1 MAVSSASSMAILTC
15 LLLKIAILLPCQATN
30 VQIETAD
37 GSRHVFEMKT
47 MEKNGAYLLC
57 ANCRSF
63 SAGPV
68 PTPSAL
74 RFNVRFS
81 PTGEVVSACETHR
94 KDLPVGLCS
103 PQGTDNRSCSKDE
116 GVCGGSQAGE
126 EVADEIVRRN
136 LLPFPSGDREL
147 DLTVAHAIV
156 QMNAG
161 HWDGTISMLNTLLDR
176 YPQNVA
182 AHYARGVAYTRKGP
196 DNPQFAN
203 LAVIDFSV
211 CVEKEP
217 SFPEGFERRA
227 EVYITMN
234 RFEEALSDLKS
245 ALTLRPNSRIRFSLG
260 IVNLFLENFV
270 EAEAEF
276 RKNLEEDTGDK
287 GPIYIFSYFHLGL
300 AQYYQGRLRNAIE
313 VFKEVLKL
321 QPNHV
326 EACVSL
332 AQAFKEL
339 GNYKAALTR
348 FDQAL
353 ALSPNHTL
361 SLQLKGSL
369 LYHSGD
375 PVSARNVLQQC
386 VRVEPDNSSCQ
397 YLLALS
403 TLAEGQFYQGVKLA
417 TKVMIK
423 SLPDLKITPE
433 RVRAQYIREYGRFL
447 HASLEEPVS
456 HLHPEMEL
464 DEKMRVSWVQGL
476 PLTLRGQGLYREQP
490 GLQPHIRDVKV
501 DALDLSQ
508 SGARTLLCHADRVGL
523 SMQVTADGFLP
534 NRRLNL
540 AMGLAAIHV
549 AQLAESKWKN
559 VKGAGKSA
567 ERPFT
572 WKELFSVAMQYRQL
586 VDPEQAVFW
595 VDSLPDYHSE
605 EGHRE
610 DITLIR
616 GPVASVR
623 VSQYFDLAF
632 KLAKTMLEH
641 YSGLGAV
648 AYSGLSGDIEKATTC
663 EELLHIARKR
673 QINPNGFLVST
684 QVPATVTVQGAG
696 NPSATGSASDDRLD
710 GTVLVLTE
718 DVNGRIVFAL
728 SMSSTAPRTAAYGAQ
743 MDHLLWTLQQ
753 EVQRTG
759 VGGGKVADMDPL
771 LSTILSLVYY
781 FYNLTPLTRGSSVVA
796 YAVALGLVMSLGR
809 QVSGKIPTGKLLDM
823 EAMLSGAPDAFVAVM
838 RQWMNVKKSTTPLSS
853 LPKVWE
859 AFPTVRN
866 ILEVLAANT
875 TAVCP

>member
-1 MAVSSASSMAILTC
+1 MAVSSAISMSILAC
-15 LLLKIAILLPCQATN
+15 LVLNAWVLLHCEATN

-47 MEKNGAYLLC
+47 MDKSGAYLLC
-57 ANCRSF
+57 ANCRSY
-63 SAGPV
+63 SSGPV
-68 PTPSAL
+68 PTPAAL
-74 RFNVRFS
+74 RFNVRFT

-94 KDLPVGLCS
+94 QDLPEGLCS
-103 PQGTDNRSCSKDE
+103 SQSTDTNGSCPSDDQVCRGRQGH
-116 GVCGGSQAGE
+116 E

-136 LLPFPSGDREL
+136 LLPFPSGDPAL
-147 DLTVAHAIV
+147 DHSVAHAIV
-156 QMNAG
+156 EMNG
-161 HWDGTISMLNTLLDR
+161 GQWDSAISMLNSLLDR
-176 YPQNVA
+176 YPENVA
-182 AHYARGVAYTRKGP
+182 AHYARGVASSRKGP
-196 DNPQFAN
+196 ENQQ
-203 LAVIDFSV
+203 LALQAITDFSV

-217 SFPEGFERRA
+217 SYPEGFERRA
-227 EVYITMN
+227 EVYIMLN
-234 RFEEALSDLKS
+234 RFKEALSDLKS
-245 ALTLRPNSRIRFSLG
+245 ALTLRPSSRIRFSIG
-260 IVNLFLENFV
+260 IVHLFLENFV

-276 RKNLEEDTGDK
+276 RRNLEEDKGDK
-287 GPIYIFSYFHLGL
+287 GAIYIFSYFHLGL

-313 VFKEVLKL
+313 VFKEVLKI

-339 GNYKAALTR
+339 GNYKAAHTR

-361 SLQLKGSL
+361 SLQLKGGL

-375 PVSARNVLQQC
+375 PASARTVLQHC
-386 VRVEPDNSSCQ
+386 VLVDPDNISCQ

-403 TLAEGQFYQGVKLA
+403 TVALGQFYQGIKLS

-423 SLPDLKITPE
+423 SLPELKISSE

-447 HASLEEPVS
+447 HASLDEPVT
-456 HLHPEMEL
+456 HLHPEVEL
-464 DEKMRVSWVQGL
+464 DEKTRVSWVQGL
-476 PLTLRGQGLYREQP
+476 PLTLRSQGVYREQP
-490 GLQPHIRDVKV
+490 GLQPHITDVRLDPV
-501 DALDLSQ
+501 DWGLQ
-508 SGARTLLCHADRVGL
+508 PGARTLLCHADKVGL
-523 SMQVTADGFLP
+523 SMQVSADGFLP

-540 AMGLAAIHV
+540 AMGLAAVHV
-549 AQLAESKWKN
+549 AQLAEAKWRSM
-559 VKGAGKSA
+559 KGVGKSS
-567 ERPFT
+567 ERPFS
-572 WKELFSVAMQYRQL
+572 WRELFSVAVQYRQL
-586 VDPEQAVFW
+586 VDPEQPVLW
-595 VDSLPDYHSE
+595 VDSLPDYHGE

-632 KLAKTMLEH
+632 KLAKSMLEH
-641 YSGLGAV
+641 YSGAGTV
-648 AYSGLSGDIEKATTC
+648 TYPGLAGDIEKASTC
-663 EELLHIARKR
+663 QDLLTIARKR

-684 QVPATVTVQGAG
+684 QVPASVAVSG
-696 NPSATGSASDDRLD
+696 PSSGDDRLD

-718 DVNGRIVFAL
+718 DPQGRIVFAL
-728 SMSSTAPRTAAYGAQ
+728 SMSSTPARTVAYGAQ
-743 MDHLLWTLQQ
+743 MDHFLVQLHQ
-753 EVQRTG
+753 EVLRTG
-759 VGGGKVADMDPL
+759 VGKLSDLDPV
-771 LSTILSLVYY
+771 LSAILSLVYY

-809 QVSGKIPTGKLLDM
+809 QVSGKIPAGKLLDM

-838 RQWMNVKKSTTPLSS
+838 RQWMNVKKSSTPVSS

-859 AFPTVRN
+859 VFPTVRSV
-866 ILEVLAANT
+866 LEVLVVNT